1 MLKLKCSAF
10 IRNTSFTENWKGRLK
25 NWVFVLSVRILVPS
39 GTGQHTV
46 SLDYLKFL
54 KLKNYI
60 GIGLVGLYRWLAHLK
75 FRNAAGRKPS
85 LLRFLHACIIKRLV
99 RRLNHAIM
107 ATTSSSFYILHA
119 SIPFSRLWFGTSPQ
133 SLASNS
139 WQSPYRLPGMLSLV
153 YHYISYVYPS
163 NSVYPV

>member
-39 GTGQHTV
+39 GYWAT
-46 SLDYLKFL
+46 YCIP
-54 KLKNYI
+54 YI

-99 RRLNHAIM
+99 TRLNHAIM

>member
-39 GTGQHTV
+39 GYWAT
-46 SLDYLKFL
+46 YCIP
-54 KLKNYI
+54 YI

-99 RRLNHAIM
+99 RRLNHAIT

-139 WQSPYRLPGMLSLV
+139 GQSPYRLPGMLSLV

>member
-39 GTGQHTV
+39 GYWAT
-46 SLDYLKFL
+46 YCIP
-54 KLKNYI
+54 YI

-107 ATTSSSFYILHA
+107 TTTSSSFYILHA

-139 WQSPYRLPGMLSLV
+139 LQSPYRLPGMLSLV
-153 YHYISYVYPS
+153 YHYISYVYSS